1 MESTDQASGVT
12 YHVGNLEAG
21 KQYLKVDNM
30 LFPCPSTVDVS
41 ALPPNQEVLKVIA
54 KQMGRVVL
62 EHDFSYASKSGFGV
76 RQSEV
81 EAMELV
87 SEHTAVPV
95 PEIMM
100 AGFSGYRGN
109 IHMSIIPG
117 KSLDTKWATLHDDSK
132 RSVCIKLWDMI
143 AEWRKIPRPSKLN
156 GLFQCLADGSPSRD
170 PLLQDLKD
178 PPRPIFND
186 SELRERIYERYL
198 NCGGLRYEN
207 TLPDMLPRSSES
219 VFTHGDLAPR
229 NIMVDDH
236 NYITG
241 ILDWEYAGWYPDY
254 WEYAQ
259 IMRPAFDGDFK
270 DWMDQTAPEQWDLTG
285 INASRKV
292 LF

>member
-1 MESTDQASGVT
+1 MSLDSR
-12 YHVGNLEAG
+12 HVGTG
-21 KQYLKVDNM
+21 PGPRSLKV
-30 LFPCPSTVDVS
+30 L
-41 ALPPNQEVLKVIA
+41 A
-54 KQMGRVVL
+54 KQMRRVVL
-62 EHDFSYASKSGFGV
+62 GNDFSYVSKSGFGV

-87 SEHTAVPV
+87 FEHTAVPV

-100 AGFSGYRGN
+100 AGFSGDRGN

-117 KSLDTKWATLHDDSK
+117 KCLETNWETLDDDSK
-132 RSVCIKLWDMI
+132 RSICIKLWDRI
-143 AEWRKIPRPSKLN
+143 LQWRKVPRPSKLN

-170 PLLQDLKD
+170 PLLQDIND
-178 PPRPIFND
+178 PPRPLFND
-186 SELRERIYERYL
+186 TELRARIYERYL
-198 NCGGLRYEN
+198 KCGGLKYEN
-207 TLPDMLPRSSES
+207 TLPDMLPRSSET

-229 NIMVDDH
+229 NVMVDDQ
-236 NYITG
+236 NNITG
-241 ILDWEYAGWYPDY
+241 ILGWEYAGWYPDY

-270 DWMDQTAPEQWDLTG
+270 DWMDQIAPKKWDLTG